1 MKKTNKIIISLS
13 SIISISSMPLIAA
26 SCQNKN
32 PTDKSIINNIT
43 PQKKTID
50 NQKQQEDKSKEEK
63 PNGSGNSSQD
73 ADPQTKDN
81 QNHENPNGS
90 GNSSS
95 DADPQTKDNQ
105 NHENPNGSG
114 NSSSDADPQ
123 TKDNQNHENPN
134 GSGNSSQDADSQ
146 TQDIQKRENKNKK
159 EENDDPKYLLEQLEE
174 VKNDYEKT
182 KKENEDLIKNSEYF
196 DELNRWFGNIYPPHF
211 KHEWNYYSQF
221 GLEVKNTEIDKK
233 WLKLAKD
240 FIQRY
245 KTEIKKD
252 LENLIK

>member
-43 PQKKTID
+43 PPQKKTID

-95 DADPQTKDNQ
+95 
-105 NHENPNGSG
+105 
-114 NSSSDADPQ
+114 
-123 TKDNQNHENPN
+123 
-134 GSGNSSQDADSQ
+134 DADSQ

>member
-1 MKKTNKIIISLS
+1 
-13 SIISISSMPLIAA
+13 
-26 SCQNKN
+26 
-32 PTDKSIINNIT
+32 
-43 PQKKTID
+43 KKTID

-63 PNGSGNSSQD
+63 PNGSGNSSQ
-73 ADPQTKDN
+73 
-81 QNHENPNGS
+81 
-90 GNSSS
+90 
-95 DADPQTKDNQ
+95 
-105 NHENPNGSG
+105 
-114 NSSSDADPQ
+114 DADPQ